1 MGAGNDCCQ
10 EAYSLVEER
19 ACNSVVDPVLK
30 VYTAYDV
37 APERVLPSQLEKK
50 KAKEKEYRL
59 GRG

>member
-37 APERVLPSQLEKK
+37 APERGLPSQLEKK
-50 KAKEKEYRL
+50 KMLKRRS
-59 GRG
+59 RG

>member
-50 KAKEKEYRL
+50 KAKEKE
-59 GRG
+59 